1 MCSQAGKQI
10 EYLTGGHVLS
20 GFHEVVVTRATRK
33 VIEERASRGQSLW
46 RVSSTCFGHIQS
58 DQFLAPLPPFD
69 SPQAIAKFPRIQ
81 AGLQVLTATM
91 TRQTVL
97 ACCDVVVMS

>member
-1 MCSQAGKQI
+1 M
-10 EYLTGGHVLS
+10 LS

-58 DQFLAPLPPFD
+58 DQYLAPLPPFD

-81 AGLQVLTATM
+81 AGLQVSLISHDRHCLFA
-91 TRQTVL
+91 
-97 ACCDVVVMS
+97 VVM